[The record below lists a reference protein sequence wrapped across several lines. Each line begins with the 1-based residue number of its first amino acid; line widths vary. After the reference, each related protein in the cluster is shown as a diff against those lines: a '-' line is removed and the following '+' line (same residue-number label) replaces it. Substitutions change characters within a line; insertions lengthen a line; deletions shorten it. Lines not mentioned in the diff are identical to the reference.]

1 MQKRPNSGIAK
12 AISYHEF
19 HSSRRASSRPPEPH
33 ESAFNRIFTGLA
45 HMTGLT
51 RLARARLVRQ
61 IEQTDKEV
69 AARIQ
74 HLHQLLN
81 TVVDGGWVG
90 LWTSVRVCAGAV

>member
-1 MQKRPNSGIAK
+1 
-12 AISYHEF
+12 
-19 HSSRRASSRPPEPH
+19 
-33 ESAFNRIFTGLA
+33 
-45 HMTGLT
+45 MTGLT

>member
-1 MQKRPNSGIAK
+1 MQKRPSKGIAK
-12 AISYHEF
+12 AITFHEF
-19 HSSRRASSRPPEPH
+19 ESSRRASSRPPEPH
-33 ESAFNRIFTGLA
+33 ESALNRIFTSLA
-45 HMTGLT
+45 HVTGLT
-51 RLARARLVRQ
+51 RYARLRLVRQ

-74 HLHQLLN
+74 HLYQLLN